1 MDLGLTDRV
10 AIVGGGS
17 KGLGRACADSLA
29 REGANLAICS
39 RSAEELDGAAQEI
52 RDAFGVDVLAVPG
65 DLSRLDDIQKLVRRT
80 VDHFGRL
87 DVVVANSGGPPE
99 GGP

>member
-1 MDLGLTDRV
+1 M
-10 AIVGGGS
+10 
-17 KGLGRACADSLA
+17 GRACADSLA

-39 RSAEELDGAAQEI
+39 RGAEDLDAAAQEI

-65 DLSRLDDIQKLVRRT
+65 DLSRPEFRGEGT

-87 DVVVANSGGPPE
+87 DVVIPTPAAPQGGP
-99 GGP
+99 